1 MSLSRYFLDI
11 EDRVPVSAF
20 AVLERGAVV
29 NGDQAAVNTV
39 TVHEGHDFAASDKF
53 IYALARDNIRIDRIF
68 TVSSVTATTV
78 VFSGATF
85 SFPDKALLINL
96 GVDTGGVI
104 QNDGSYSKLEY
115 DAAAITVYK
124 DPAGDAAW
132 TNSQVDVDPGGE
144 VGFYGDGRVVWGVAL
159 DTGGR
164 GIRIYPDVGS
174 AAASAARG
182 TSLPSD
188 GTPGQLFILDGGAG
202 VADIVYIRVEFSD
215 DTFDWLE
222 LGNAV

>member
-39 TVHEGHDFAASDKF
+39 TVHEGHDFAGSDKF

-85 SFPDKALLINL
+85 TFPDKAYLINL
-96 GVDTGGVI
+96 GVDTGGVV
-104 QNDGSYSKLEY
+104 QNDGTYSKLEY

-132 TNSQVDVDPGGE
+132 TDSQVPVDPGGE
-144 VGFYGDGRVVWGVAL
+144 VGFYGDGRVLWGVAL
-159 DTGGR
+159 NTGGL

-182 TSLPSD
+182 TGLP
-188 GTPGQLFILDGGAG
+188 GAPTPGQLFILDGGSG
-202 VADIVYIRVEFSD
+202 VGDEIYAYVKFSD
-215 DTFDWLE
+215 DTFNWLFVN
-222 LGNAV
+222 GAS